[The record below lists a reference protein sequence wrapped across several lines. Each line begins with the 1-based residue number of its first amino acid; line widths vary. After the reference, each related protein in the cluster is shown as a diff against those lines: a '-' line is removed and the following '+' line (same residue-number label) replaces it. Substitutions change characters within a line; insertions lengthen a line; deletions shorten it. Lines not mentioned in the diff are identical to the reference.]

1 MRDYRLVIFFA
12 SGQNITSSKYFFDNK
27 KNYIWVTEILLSD
40 IFPTK
45 ILNYNL
51 RSQTDFLRNNVTTT
65 EIGLNSLRHCES
77 KVWSLIPIEIKNS
90 SSVEVFKSKV
100 SGSLTTVSANFF
112 KIICI
117 KLNMLIW
124 LMSNQS

>member
-65 EIGLNSLRHCES
+65 EIGLNSLRHFAS
-77 KVWSLIPIEIKNS
+77 KVRSMIPIEIKNS
-90 SSVEVFKSKV
+90 LTVEVFKSKI
-100 SGSLTTVSANFF
+100 SKWEPNDCDCKLFQDYLH
-112 KIICI
+112 KIEYVN
-117 KLNMLIW
+117 LVDV
-124 LMSNQS
+124 

>member
-65 EIGLNSLRHCES
+65 EIGLNSLRHFAS
-77 KVWSLIPIEIKNS
+77 KVRSMIPIEIKNS
-90 SSVEVFKSKV
+90 LTVEVFKSKI
-100 SGSLTTVSANFF
+100 SKWEPNDCDWKLFQDYLH
-112 KIICI
+112 KIEYVN
-117 KLNMLIW
+117 LVDV
-124 LMSNQS
+124 